1 VSMRRSKRL
10 VALGAGLALVAAA
23 CGGDDDDDTAPTE
36 APSEETS
43 GAETT
48 TAETSGAE
56 TTTAETTAETTAG
69 TDEGAG
75 TSDGGGAAPSGDAAM
90 VVTVDINPDAVW
102 EDGSPITWEDFECT
116 WQAQLNTPGS
126 IETAGYEL
134 ISSVEAGEGDQQ
146 VVFTYTSPY
155 AAYKTLFDAI
165 IKKAAVADCMD
176 ISTDFS
182 TELPMSAQPYMIS
195 SFGEN
200 EMELTP
206 NPNWWGEAPKT
217 ERILITGF
225 ADSETELAAIN
236 SGEVDF
242 IYPQFFQGIE
252 DAITDPAVE
261 TSISFGGDYEALYF
275 QMGEDPAYAGPF
287 VDDAYR
293 EAFVKSIDRDALF
306 AQIYAPLVEG
316 AELLQCGPIV
326 PGDYCTDAWADVTYD
341 PAGAEQV
348 LTEAG
353 WTKNGDGF
361 WADAEG
367 NVPEV
372 RWMVNTGQT
381 RRESAQAYLIPLMA
395 QAGFN
400 VVADNCEALP
410 CVFQQR
416 LPALDYDMGM
426 YISTAPPDPSYLIPI
441 LTCEQ
446 IPTEANG
453 NQGQNQQGVCNQEA
467 SDLLNESDVTVD
479 EAERAALITEALEL
493 LSTENFML
501 PLFQFP
507 KTGFYRTDRVAGPV
521 DAELNN
527 YRAFSNLAE
536 WEDVDGDGQIIIG
549 AEQYPGCLN
558 PVTECANSSWYVW
571 VGETPVLPG
580 IWRTTNDQEYELT
593 ELVTGE
599 PVVEV
604 L

>member
-1 VSMRRSKRL
+1 MSMRRSKRL
-10 VALGAGLALVAAA
+10 VALVAGLALVAAA
-23 CGGDDDDDTAPTE
+23 CGGDDDDETATTD
-36 APSEETS
+36 APPEETS

-48 TAETSGAE
+48 TAETSGSE
-56 TTTAETTAETTAG
+56 TTTADTSATTEAA
-69 TDEGAG
+69 
-75 TSDGGGAAPSGDAAM
+75 GGATTEGGEAPSGDTAM
-90 VVTVDINPDAVW
+90 TVTVDINPDAVW
-102 EDGSPITWEDFECT
+102 EDGSPITWEDLECT

-134 ISSVEAGEGDQQ
+134 ISSVEQGENEKQ
-146 VVFTYTSPY
+146 VIFNYTAPY
-155 AAYKTLFDAI
+155 APYKTLFDAI
-165 IKKAAVADCMD
+165 IKKAAVADCND
-176 ISTDFS
+176 ISTDFG
-182 TELPMSAQPYMIS
+182 TELSISAQPYMIS

-206 NPNWWGEAPKT
+206 NPNWWGEAPVT

-252 DAITDPAVE
+252 DAISDPSIE
-261 TSISFGGDYEALYF
+261 TSVSFGGDYEALYF

-287 VDDAYR
+287 ADDAYR
-293 EAFVKSIDRDALF
+293 EAFVKSIDREALF
-306 AQIYAPLVEG
+306 AQIYAPLIDG

-326 PGDYCTDAWADVTYD
+326 PGNYCTDAWADVTYD
-341 PAGAEQV
+341 PAGAEAV

-361 WADAEG
+361 WADPEG

-381 RRESAQAYLIPLMA
+381 RRESTQAYLIPLLA

-426 YISTAPPDPSYLIPI
+426 YISTAPPDPTYLIPI

-467 SDLLNESDVTVD
+467 SDMLNQSDVTVD
-479 EAERAALITEALEL
+479 EAERATLITDALEL
-493 LSTENFML
+493 LSEENFML

-507 KTGFYRTDRVAGPV
+507 KTGFYRTDRVGGPV
-521 DAELNN
+521 EDDLNN
-527 YRAFSNLAE
+527 YRAFKNLAE

-571 VGETPVLPG
+571 TAETPVLPG
-580 IWRTTNDQEYELT
+580 IWRTTNDQQYELT
-593 ELVTGE
+593 PLVTGE